1 MANNLT
7 LKQQAAMRNSATQ
20 NEVELI
26 EEIGGKSSQ
35 DTKIEVE
42 TPLSSLREKAPPSMV
57 LKRSTSEVNDLKV
70 IIISERE
77 FFPSE
82 LQTLQSLGKLV
93 VYSEKLNNVN
103 INELNFN
110 FFCVVISDTSRQWL
124 GLNLNKTQIPVISVS
139 HSKRDESLWIK
150 DVGSIKIL
158 KELPEASVDL
168 FHYFQVL
175 FSKVINKPESKWL
188 VFLKQVISLLTPLL
202 K

>member
-20 NEVELI
+20 NEVTQNEVELI

-35 DTKIEVE
+35 DTKIE
-42 TPLSSLREKAPPSMV
+42 EKAPPSMV

>member
-1 MANNLT
+1 MAFNLT

-20 NEVELI
+20 NEVEPVDENKTSL
-26 EEIGGKSSQ
+26 EEVVKNQGNC
-35 DTKIEVE
+35 
-42 TPLSSLREKAPPSMV
+42 PHPA
-57 LKRSTSEVNDLKV
+57 LKRSPSETSELKV
-70 IIISERE
+70 IIISERD

-82 LQTLQSLGKLV
+82 LQTLQSLGKLI

-139 HSKRDESLWIK
+139 HSKRDESLWIR
-150 DVGSIKIL
+150 DVGSVKII

-188 VFLKQVISLLTPLL
+188 IFLKQVISLLTPLL